1 MCNVTDFK
9 ESDLVKNPIWPG
21 VGPFTDQG
29 DNEYSDQAK
38 NRLKLTV
45 ADTKVTAA
53 QLALNNQSASQT
65 FLHLQMSADF
75 LLEALG
81 ARAQKISDFNKQ
93 LEQSKDQIGK
103 STAPINLNAGNYIV
117 AIQQAD
123 KSNYLITVNN
133 RQTNKKVV
141 SDLQSQPVTS
151 STGQPDNGWNDIAD
165 STSPTT
171 STTTTTSRPSTT
183 PTTRPTTKPVTV
195 ASATTAH
202 PTGVGQDM
210 MKDLFLEL
218 IKRWQQIKK
227 VAVRQRQSGD
237 LAQVLSG
244 SALTR
249 QSNSI
254 KWLSTNNKVYD
265 ITPRTLQVDRY
276 VALEPGKKY
285 NVYVKIKELSKLM
298 DATTN
303 AVVKESEDSYNV
315 NYTIEK
321 VGDQWF
327 ISDSAVISASA
338 QTQKPGAPR
347 R

>member
-1 MCNVTDFK
+1 MCNVADFK
-9 ESDLVKNPIWPG
+9 ESDLIKNPIWPG

-29 DNEYSDQAK
+29 DNQFSDQAK

-53 QLALNNQSASQT
+53 QLALSNQSTSQT
-65 FLHLQMSADF
+65 FLHLQMSVDF

-93 LEQSKDQIGK
+93 LEQSKDQIGR
-103 STAPINLNAGNYIV
+103 SSAPINLNAGNYIV
-117 AIQQAD
+117 AIQQPD

-133 RQTNKKVV
+133 RQANKKVV
-141 SDLQSQPVTS
+141 SDLQSQPSMAS
-151 STGQPDNGWNDIAD
+151 STQTDIGGWNDIAGSNNSPSLRPSIA
-165 STSPTT
+165 STASKPAATATT
-171 STTTTTSRPSTT
+171 SQQAST
-183 PTTRPTTKPVTV
+183 
-195 ASATTAH
+195 ASTAAA
-202 PTGVGQDM
+202 GQDM

-227 VAVRQRQSGD
+227 VAVRQRQSAD

-276 VALEPGKKY
+276 VALEPGRKY
-285 NVYVKIKELSKLM
+285 AVYVKIKELSKLM

-321 VGDQWF
+321 IGDQWF

-338 QTQKPGAPR
+338 QTQKPGTAPR

>member
-1 MCNVTDFK
+1 MCNVADFK
-9 ESDLVKNPIWPG
+9 ESDLIKNPIWPG

-53 QLALNNQSASQT
+53 QLALNNQTTSQT

-93 LEQSKDQIGK
+93 LEQSKDQIGR
-103 STAPINLNAGNYIV
+103 SSAPINLNAGNYIV
-117 AIQQAD
+117 AIQQPD
-123 KSNYLITVNN
+123 KSNYLITINN
-133 RQTNKKVV
+133 RQTNKKAV
-141 SDLQSQPVTS
+141 SDLQSQPVGA
-151 STGQPDNGWNDIAD
+151 STTQPDIGGWNDIAG
-165 STSPTT
+165 STNPTT
-171 STTTTTSRPSTT
+171 STPSRPTT
-183 PTTRPTTKPVTV
+183 PSTTRPTNV
-195 ASATTAH
+195 ASAATPH

-237 LAQVLSG
+237 LSQVLSG

-338 QTQKPGAPR
+338 QTQKPGTPR

>member
-1 MCNVTDFK
+1 MCNVADFK
-9 ESDLVKNPIWPG
+9 ESDLIKSPIWPG

-29 DNEYSDQAK
+29 DNQYSDQAQ

-53 QLALNNQSASQT
+53 QLALSNQPASQT
-65 FLHLQMSADF
+65 FLHLQMSVDF

-93 LEQSKDQIGK
+93 LEQSKDQIGR
-103 STAPINLNAGNYIV
+103 SSAPINLNAGNYIV
-117 AIQQAD
+117 AIQQPD

-141 SDLQSQPVTS
+141 SDLQSQPSTTVS
-151 STGQPDNGWNDIAD
+151 STQSDIGGWNDIAGSNNSAPLRPSIASTAASKSAATASGNQQPATA
-165 STSPTT
+165 STSP
-171 STTTTTSRPSTT
+171 
-183 PTTRPTTKPVTV
+183 
-195 ASATTAH
+195 A
-202 PTGVGQDM
+202 GQDM

-227 VAVRQRQSGD
+227 VAVRQRQSAD

-276 VALEPGKKY
+276 IALEPGRKY
-285 NVYVKIKELSKLM
+285 AVYVKIKELSKLM

-321 VGDQWF
+321 IGDQWF

-338 QTQKPGAPR
+338 QTQKPATAPR